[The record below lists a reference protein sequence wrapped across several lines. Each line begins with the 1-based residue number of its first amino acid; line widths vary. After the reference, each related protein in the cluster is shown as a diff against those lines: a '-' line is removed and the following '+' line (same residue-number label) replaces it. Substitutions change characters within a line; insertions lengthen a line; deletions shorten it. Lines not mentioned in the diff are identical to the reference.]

1 MLTDHLIL
9 EYSPN
14 SVIQNGSTALQQAS
28 FNGHY
33 QVVDLLLKAGANP
46 DYTARDEV
54 AAEVWIPRGIGH
66 GRMRRTLGSSPSLWG
81 VAETSAGSPNSGVTV
96 LSPLRRAN

>member
-1 MLTDHLIL
+1 MLTCHLIL

-46 DYTARDEV
+46 DLQDEV
-54 AAEVWIPRGIGH
+54 RMKEYLVKQRAILREAA
-66 GRMRRTLGSSPSLWG
+66 TD
-81 VAETSAGSPNSGVTV
+81 PNF
-96 LSPLRRAN
+96 

>member
-46 DYTARDEV
+46 DLQDEV
-54 AAEVWIPRGIGH
+54 RMKEYLVKQRAILREAA
-66 GRMRRTLGSSPSLWG
+66 TD
-81 VAETSAGSPNSGVTV
+81 PNF
-96 LSPLRRAN
+96 

>member
-1 MLTDHLIL
+1 MLTGHLIL

-46 DYTARDEV
+46 DLQDEV
-54 AAEVWIPRGIGH
+54 RRKEYLVKQRAILREVATG
-66 GRMRRTLGSSPSLWG
+66 
-81 VAETSAGSPNSGVTV
+81 PNF
-96 LSPLRRAN
+96 

>member
-1 MLTDHLIL
+1 MLTGHLIL

-14 SVIQNGSTALQQAS
+14 LVIQNGSTALQQAS

-46 DYTARDEV
+46 DLQDEV
-54 AAEVWIPRGIGH
+54 
-66 GRMRRTLGSSPSLWG
+66 RMKEYLVKQRAMLRK
-81 VAETSAGSPNSGVTV
+81 VATDPNF
-96 LSPLRRAN
+96 

>member
-1 MLTDHLIL
+1 MLTGHLIL

-46 DYTARDEV
+46 DLQDEV
-54 AAEVWIPRGIGH
+54 RRKEYLVKQRAILREVA
-66 GRMRRTLGSSPSLWG
+66 TD
-81 VAETSAGSPNSGVTV
+81 PNF
-96 LSPLRRAN
+96 

>member
-1 MLTDHLIL
+1 MLTGHLIL

-46 DYTARDEV
+46 DLQDEV
-54 AAEVWIPRGIGH
+54 
-66 GRMRRTLGSSPSLWG
+66 RMKEYLVKQRAMLRK
-81 VAETSAGSPNSGVTV
+81 VATDPNF
-96 LSPLRRAN
+96 

>member
-14 SVIQNGSTALQQAS
+14 LVIQNGSTALQQAS

-46 DYTARDEV
+46 DLQDEV
-54 AAEVWIPRGIGH
+54 
-66 GRMRRTLGSSPSLWG
+66 RMKEYLVKQRAMLRK
-81 VAETSAGSPNSGVTV
+81 VATDPNF
-96 LSPLRRAN
+96 

>member
-46 DYTARDEV
+46 DLQDEV
-54 AAEVWIPRGIGH
+54 
-66 GRMRRTLGSSPSLWG
+66 RMKEYLVKQRAMLRK
-81 VAETSAGSPNSGVTV
+81 VATDPNF
-96 LSPLRRAN
+96 

>member
-1 MLTDHLIL
+1 MLTCHLIL

-14 SVIQNGSTALQQAS
+14 SVTQNGSTALQQAS

-46 DYTARDEV
+46 DVQDEV
-54 AAEVWIPRGIGH
+54 RMKEYLVKQRAILREAA
-66 GRMRRTLGSSPSLWG
+66 TD
-81 VAETSAGSPNSGVTV
+81 PNF
-96 LSPLRRAN
+96 